1 MPRRCQGFTLLEMMI
16 VIVVIG
22 VLVGMVSLAAGV
34 NPAQQARQEAGA
46 LAGFIRQLRE
56 QAVLEGREYGVRLS
70 VEGYRAMRL
79 DGRGWEPLPAF
90 YRWPDGLRLSL
101 EQEGYSMSL
110 GADAG
115 QPQIQLYSS
124 DETSTFSLTFA
135 GKDRVWASLS
145 SDGIGEVM
153 IDD

>member
-1 MPRRCQGFTLLEMMI
+1 MPRRCRGFTLLEMMI
-16 VIVVIG
+16 VIVLIG

-79 DGRGWEPLPAF
+79 DGRGWEPLAAF

-101 EQEGYSMSL
+101 EQEGYSVSL

>member
-1 MPRRCQGFTLLEMMI
+1 
-16 VIVVIG
+16 
-22 VLVGMVSLAAGV
+22 
-34 NPAQQARQEAGA
+34 
-46 LAGFIRQLRE
+46 
-56 QAVLEGREYGVRLS
+56 
-70 VEGYRAMRL
+70 
-79 DGRGWEPLPAF
+79 
-90 YRWPDGLRLSL
+90 
-101 EQEGYSMSL
+101 MSL

-145 SDGIGEVM
+145 SDGVGEVM

>member
-1 MPRRCQGFTLLEMMI
+1 
-16 VIVVIG
+16 
-22 VLVGMVSLAAGV
+22 
-34 NPAQQARQEAGA
+34 
-46 LAGFIRQLRE
+46 
-56 QAVLEGREYGVRLS
+56 
-70 VEGYRAMRL
+70 
-79 DGRGWEPLPAF
+79 
-90 YRWPDGLRLSL
+90 LRLSL

-115 QPQIQLYSS
+115 QPQIQMYSS

-145 SDGIGEVM
+145 SDGVGEVM